1 MSDVVHRGA
10 AVLMRWRFVGEDDFD
25 DAFEQQKTTLLHL
38 DQAIF
43 FHVVLRLDLLVS
55 PILCALMLFLL
66 LICEAEIPMLI

>member
-1 MSDVVHRGA
+1 
-10 AVLMRWRFVGEDDFD
+10 VLMRWRLIGEDDFD

-55 PILCALMLFLL
+55 PILCDLMLSSS
-66 LICEAEIPMLI
+66 